1 MTTADKP
8 EPSMYTVSKHHTGNT
23 KANAASGASAN
34 AGDSTLSDRPK
45 VRFFE
50 VDENADGQRLDNFL
64 VSRLKG
70 VPKSLIYRYIR
81 KGEIRINKKRCKQ
94 DSRLVCGDQV
104 RVAPIRV
111 SNQQATAAPGAELQA
126 ALKAAIVYE
135 DESLMAINKPA
146 GLAVHAGTGSPRGLI
161 ESLRY
166 MGGEGSYRELVH
178 RLDKET
184 SGLLLI
190 AKKASALKKLQDDFR
205 ERRVTKVYQA
215 LVHGHWP
222 STLTWVNKPLSRR
235 QPTEGERIV
244 VVDKDG
250 KSAETAFQLLQLAGR
265 DSLIEARPKT
275 GRTHQ
280 IRVHCQQAGHS
291 IIGDHKYT
299 PAGQSQGRGKEL
311 FLHAA
316 SLQFI
321 HPVSG
326 QEMTLSAELRPSMQ
340 NYVKRFNQP

>member
-1 MTTADKP
+1 MNP
-8 EPSMYTVSKHHTGNT
+8 
-23 KANAASGASAN
+23 ANHSAHKSRP
-34 AGDSTLSDRPK
+34 APDVTEAERPK
-45 VRFFE
+45 VRFFD

-111 SNQQATAAPGAELQA
+111 SNQQSAAPPGEELQS
-126 ALKAAIVYE
+126 ALKAAVIYE
-135 DESLMAINKPA
+135 DESLLAINKPA

-161 ESLRY
+161 ESLRF

-184 SGLLLI
+184 SGVLLV
-190 AKKASALKKLQDDFR
+190 AKQASALKTLQDDFR
-205 ERRVTKVYQA
+205 ARRVTKVYQA

-222 STLTWVNKPLSRR
+222 ETLTLVDKPLNRR
-235 QPTEGERIV
+235 QPSEGERIV
-244 VVDKDG
+244 VVDKEG
-250 KSAETAFQLLQLAGR
+250 KAAETAFKRLQLAGE

-280 IRVHCQQAGHS
+280 IRVHCQQAGHA
-291 IIGDHKYT
+291 IIGDNKYT
-299 PAGQSQGRGKEL
+299 PAGQSTGRGKEL

-316 SLQFI
+316 SLTFQ

-326 QEMTLSAELRPSMQ
+326 KSMTLNAELRPSMQ
-340 NYVKRFNQP
+340 NVIKRFNQP

>member
-1 MTTADKP
+1 MSESGNRADVEHRRADDENESHP
-8 EPSMYTVSKHHTGNT
+8 Q
-23 KANAASGASAN
+23 
-34 AGDSTLSDRPK
+34 
-45 VRFFE
+45 VRFFD

-94 DSRLVCGDQV
+94 DTRLSAGDQV

-111 SNQQATAAPGAELQA
+111 SDRQAPTAPGSELQA
-126 ALKAAIVYE
+126 ALQSAIVFE
-135 DESLMAINKPA
+135 DDCLIAINKPA

-166 MGGEGSYRELVH
+166 MGGDGSYRELVH

-184 SGLLLI
+184 SGLMLI

-205 ERRVTKVYQA
+205 ARRVSKVYQA
-215 LVHGHWP
+215 VVHGHWP
-222 STLTWVNKPLSRR
+222 ETLIKVDKPLTRR
-235 QPTEGERIV
+235 HPTEGERIV
-244 VVDKDG
+244 VVDKAG
-250 KSAETAFQLLQLAGR
+250 KAAETEFRLLKLVGSN
-265 DSLIEARPKT
+265 SLIEARPKT

-280 IRVHCQQAGHS
+280 IRVHCQQAGHA
-291 IIGDHKYT
+291 IIGDTKYT
-299 PAGQSQGRGKEL
+299 PLGQSHAQGKEL

-316 SLQFI
+316 SLQFV
-321 HPVSG
+321 HPLSG
-326 QEMTLSAELRPSMQ
+326 ETLTLHAELRSSMAR
-340 NYVKRFNQP
+340 YIARPK

>member
-1 MTTADKP
+1 MTPP
-8 EPSMYTVSKHHTGNT
+8 ETNDQNPTSGNNAL
-23 KANAASGASAN
+23 KASNEA
-34 AGDSTLSDRPK
+34 DRPR
-45 VRFFE
+45 VRFFD

-94 DSRLVCGDQV
+94 DSRLVAGDQV

-111 SNQQATAAPGAELQA
+111 SNQQALTPPGAELQA
-126 ALKAAIVYE
+126 ALKAAVVYE
-135 DESLMAINKPA
+135 DESVLAINKPA

-190 AKKASALKKLQDDFR
+190 AKKASALKRLQDDFR
-205 ERRVTKVYQA
+205 ARKVTKIYQA

-222 STLTWVNKPLSRR
+222 KELTLVNKPLSRH

-244 VVDKDG
+244 VVDHKAG
-250 KSAETAFQLLQLAGR
+250 KPAETAFQFLQQAGR

-299 PAGQSQGRGKEL
+299 PAGQSQGRGREL

-316 SLQFI
+316 SLQFE
-321 HPVSG
+321 HPETAEV
-326 QEMTLSAELRPSMQ
+326 MTLEAELRPSMKR
-340 NYVKRFNQP
+340 YVERFNQA

>member
-1 MTTADKP
+1 MNPADN
-8 EPSMYTVSKHHTGNT
+8 TVNQSQPDFHDTGN
-23 KANAASGASAN
+23 
-34 AGDSTLSDRPK
+34 DRPK
-45 VRFFE
+45 VRFFD

-94 DSRLVCGDQV
+94 DSRLTCGDQV

-111 SNQQATAAPGAELQA
+111 SSQQAPAAPGAELQA
-126 ALKAAIVYE
+126 ALQAAIIYE
-135 DESLMAINKPA
+135 DDSLLAINKPS

-166 MGGEGSYRELVH
+166 IGGEGSYRELVH

-184 SGLLLI
+184 SGVLLI
-190 AKKASALKKLQDDFR
+190 AKQASALKTLQDDFR
-205 ERRVTKVYQA
+205 ARRVTKVYQA

-222 STLTWVNKPLSRR
+222 ETLTLVDKPLSRR

-250 KSAETAFQLLQLAGR
+250 KAAETAFQRLQLAGQ

-280 IRVHCQQAGHS
+280 IRVHCQQAGHP
-291 IIGDHKYT
+291 IIGDNKYT
-299 PAGQSQGRGKEL
+299 PVGQSKGRGKEL

-316 SLQFI
+316 SLEFK
-321 HPVSG
+321 HPVSAKS
-326 QEMTLSAELRPSMQ
+326 MTLTAELRPSMQ
-340 NYVKRFNQP
+340 HYLKRFKQP